1 MRSLS
6 SLEVNIE
13 QLINAII
20 ALCDKV
26 NVTLIITFVML
37 VTAVKSNALA
47 ELMNRASKI
56 RWKNF
61 T

>member
-1 MRSLS
+1 MRLLS

-37 VTAVKSNALA
+37 VYVLCSSGVQCIYAHFY
-47 ELMNRASKI
+47 I
-56 RWKNF
+56 
-61 T
+61 